1 MENSNTEIV
10 NGIEVDV
17 EKAQKLIGLD
27 IPKERDAKNKFN
39 ETVLPEWR
47 KQADQR
53 EKSYSNQII
62 ISFEVKI
69 DKGAMFT
76 LSIFFI

>member
-1 MENSNTEIV
+1 MLASLGYTE
-10 NGIEVDV
+10 EVAYPDISTK

-27 IPKERDAKNKFN
+27 IPKEREAKNKFN

-53 EKSYSNQII
+53 EKSYSN
-62 ISFEVKI
+62 
-69 DKGAMFT
+69 
-76 LSIFFI
+76 